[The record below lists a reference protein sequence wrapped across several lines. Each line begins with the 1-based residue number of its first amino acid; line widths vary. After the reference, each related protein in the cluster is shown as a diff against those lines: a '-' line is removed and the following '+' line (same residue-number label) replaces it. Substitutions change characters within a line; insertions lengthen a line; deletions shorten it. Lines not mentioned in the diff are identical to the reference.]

1 LRSCPKDSGTEYI
14 MFYYLNGTLA
24 VLDIGMAVIDCG
36 GVGYMCNVSART
48 EQKLATEIGK
58 PAKLLTYLSV
68 REDAMELFGFYDK
81 EELSMF
87 KLLISVSGIGARTA
101 IGILG
106 SVSPEKFAYAV
117 SVGDVKAIKAPGV
130 GPKIAA
136 RIILELKDK
145 IAKEFSAPADDSPVA
160 AAVSASAPKG
170 NKLTEARTALMA
182 LGFSKVEAE
191 GFLSKIDCAKL
202 SVEEIIRE
210 ALKRV

>member
-1 LRSCPKDSGTEYI
+1 MY
-14 MFYYLNGTLA
+14 YYLNGNLT
-24 VLDIGMAVIDCG
+24 VLETGVAVIDCN
-36 GVGYMCNVSART
+36 GVGYMCSVSART
-48 EQKLATEIGK
+48 EQKLAAAIGK
-58 PAKLLTYLSV
+58 TAKLFTHLSV
-68 REDAMELFGFYDK
+68 REDAMELFGFCDK

-87 KLLISVSGIGARTA
+87 RHLISVSGVGARTA

-117 SVGDVKAIKAPGV
+117 SCGDVKAIKAPGV

-145 IAKEFSAPADDSPVA
+145 IAKEYSDTSNDSVGLADIAASSPVK
-160 AAVSASAPKG
+160 S

-182 LGFSKVEAE
+182 LGYTRAEAE
-191 GFLSKIDCAKL
+191 LLLGKLDCTKL

-210 ALKRV
+210 ALKKL

>member
-1 LRSCPKDSGTEYI
+1 

-24 VLDIGMAVIDCG
+24 VLETGMAVIDCN
-36 GVGYMCNVSART
+36 GVGYVCSVSTRT
-48 EQKLATEIGK
+48 EQKLAAVIGRT
-58 PAKLLTYLSV
+58 AKLFTHLAV
-68 REDAMELFGFYDK
+68 REDAMELFGFCDK

-87 KLLISVSGIGARTA
+87 RHLISVSGVGARTA

-117 SVGDVKAIKAPGV
+117 SCGDVKAIKAPGV

-145 IAKEFSAPADDSPVA
+145 ITKEYGDSSSDSSPLSDAVISAPS
-160 AAVSASAPKG
+160 KN

-182 LGFSKVEAE
+182 LGYTRAEAE
-191 GFLSKIDCAKL
+191 LLLGKLDCTKL

-210 ALKRV
+210 ALKKL

>member
-1 LRSCPKDSGTEYI
+1 MY
-14 MFYYLNGTLA
+14 YYLNGILTVLETGVA
-24 VLDIGMAVIDCG
+24 VVECG
-36 GVGYMCNVSART
+36 GVGYMCNISART
-48 EQKLATEIGK
+48 EINLAQSVNKQVKLM
-58 PAKLLTYLSV
+58 TYLSV
-68 REDAMELFGFYDK
+68 REDCMELFGFCDK

-87 KLLISVSGIGARTA
+87 KLLISVSGVGARTA
-101 IGILG
+101 TGILG

-145 IAKEFSAPADDSPVA
+145 IAKEFSVSDSVISDSGSPS
-160 AAVSASAPKG
+160 AVVMPKN

-182 LGFSKVEAE
+182 LGFSKAEAE
-191 GFLSKIDCAKL
+191 SFLSKIDCSKL

-210 ALKRV
+210 ALKRA